1 MAQIEL
7 DIDLGGP
14 MRKAMIAGIA
24 DIVDA
29 MPTYRYAVI
38 LELLKRDALSRVL
51 IAEAIGERGLLE
63 RAIDE
68 HNQVAMDSGLM
79 PEGSYSE
86 KSWDDIAMLVINE
99 LKDSPGGRAE
109 V

>member
-1 MAQIEL
+1 
-7 DIDLGGP
+7 
-14 MRKAMIAGIA
+14 MRKAMISGLA
-24 DIVDA
+24 DVVDA

-63 RAIDE
+63 RDLDDR
-68 HNQVAMDSGLM
+68 NQTAMDSGLM

-86 KSWDDIAMLVINE
+86 KSWDDIALLVINE